1 MTCFPAKGTSDP
13 AEATAHPALKSLVV
27 ENETCWRIA
36 HADKFSVIVDA
47 ADFFRHAK
55 DMMMQ
60 ARRSIML
67 IGWDFDTRIRL
78 VPGDDTSDHPDKL
91 GRVFEHLAK
100 RNRDLQIRILKWDV
114 GLVHSI
120 TRGETPLHMLRWMF
134 SKRIHLKLDR
144 AHPPLAAHHMKL
156 LVIDDAVAFCG
167 GIDMTVG
174 RWDTRDHRQEDPNRL
189 SPYGRAEPPWHDAT
203 SCFSGPA
210 AKALGDLARE
220 RWQMATGE
228 KLEQVP
234 PADGL
239 WPKDLPADFEGID
252 IGISRTA
259 PQYQDHR
266 EVVEIETA
274 TLAIIAA
281 TQRTLYIESQ
291 YFASR
296 RIAEAMAKRLEEP
309 DGPEI
314 VIVNPMSASGW
325 LEEKTMDTAR
335 ARLIKLVK
343 AADRHDRFRIFYP
356 VNAAGKEIYVHAKIM
371 IADDRIL
378 KLGSAN
384 LNNRSMGYDTEC
396 DVLVEAPENGAE
408 VSRTILSRR
417 NDLLAEHLGET
428 EETVAATLERHGGS
442 LVKTIETL
450 NAPGQGQGRRGLR
463 VVEEREMGI
472 DDEWVA
478 ESDLVDPERPSGLRY
493 RTSAFL
499 RNRFGRR
506 LFGRHSEKPI
516 ADAKD

>member
-13 AEATAHPALKSLVV
+13 AKATPDLSPESLVV

-36 HADKFSVIVDA
+36 RADKLSVIVDA

-55 DMMMQ
+55 DMMLQ
-60 ARRSIML
+60 ARRSILL

-78 VPGDDTSDHPDKL
+78 VPGAETRDHPDKL
-91 GRVFEHLAK
+91 GRLFEHLSK
-100 RNRDLQIRILKWDV
+100 RNPDLQIRILKWDV

-134 SKRIHLKLDR
+134 SKRINLKLDR
-144 AHPPLAAHHMKL
+144 AHPAMAAHHMKL

-174 RWDTRDHRQEDPNRL
+174 RWDTRDHMDDDQNRL
-189 SPYGRAEPPWHDAT
+189 SPYGRPEPPWHDAT

-210 AKALGDLARE
+210 AKALGDLARA
-220 RWQMATGE
+220 RWQTATGE
-228 KLEQVP
+228 TLQPVSATGP
-234 PADGL
+234 L
-239 WPKDLPADFEGID
+239 WPKDLPADFNGID
-252 IGISRTA
+252 IGIARTA
-259 PQYQDHR
+259 PEYGEHQQ
-266 EVVEIETA
+266 VVEIETA

-281 TQRTLYIESQ
+281 ARKTLYIESQ

-343 AADRHDRFRIFYP
+343 AADRNGRFRIFYP
-356 VNAAGKEIYVHAKIM
+356 VNHAGKEIYVHAKIM

-396 DVLVEAPENGAE
+396 DILVEAAE
-408 VSRTILSRR
+408 GGTADSRTILARR

-428 EETVAATLERHGGS
+428 LKTVEETLKLHGGS
-442 LVKTIETL
+442 VVKTIEAL
-450 NAPGQGQGRRGLR
+450 NTPEGARGLR
-463 VVEEREMGI
+463 PVEEREMGM

-478 ESDLVDPERPSGLRY
+478 ESDLVDPERPAGLRY
-493 RTSAFL
+493 RTSAYL
-499 RNRFGRR
+499 RQRFGRR

-516 ADAKD
+516 AEAKT